1 VGKKVS
7 KNAKKQG
14 SRRERG
20 SSVMVE
26 GEEMVAQMVVN
37 EAGFAMAGRE
47 EVGIVEVDLNGEG
60 LGVARLDDGLGLG
73 QVDNNDRE
81 VKKGAEMLVED
92 VGSLVVEKGAVYG
105 LEEDLEREGL
115 GQAEE
120 DGNDVNLEG
129 KNGSADEDG
138 VFLQKREMKEI
149 KRWQWVLMFI
159 PIPKK
164 EIEVTTT
171 IKGRD

>member
-7 KNAKKQG
+7 KNAKKEE

-26 GEEMVAQMVVN
+26 GEEIVAQMVVN
-37 EAGFAMAGRE
+37 EAGFAMAERE
-47 EVGIVEVDLNGEG
+47 EVDIVEVDLNGEG

-164 EIEVTTT
+164 EIEVKT

>member
-1 VGKKVS
+1 
-7 KNAKKQG
+7 
-14 SRRERG
+14 
-20 SSVMVE
+20 MVE

-37 EAGFAMAGRE
+37 EAGFAMAERE
-47 EVGIVEVDLNGEG
+47 EVDIVEVDLNGEG

-129 KNGSADEDG
+129 KNGSADEDRVFFAEARDERDKEMAVG
-138 VFLQKREMKEI
+138 VDVYSYSKKGNRSKNNKGKR
-149 KRWQWVLMFI
+149 LMRNYRCGKC
-159 PIPKK
+159 KK
-164 EIEVTTT
+164 KIHL
-171 IKGRD
+171 

>member
-26 GEEMVAQMVVN
+26 GEEIVAQMVVN
-37 EAGFAMAGRE
+37 EAGFAMAERE
-47 EVGIVEVDLNGEG
+47 EVDIVEVDLNGEG

-164 EIEVTTT
+164 EIEVKT

>member
-1 VGKKVS
+1 
-7 KNAKKQG
+7 
-14 SRRERG
+14 
-20 SSVMVE
+20 
-26 GEEMVAQMVVN
+26 
-37 EAGFAMAGRE
+37 
-47 EVGIVEVDLNGEG
+47 
-60 LGVARLDDGLGLG
+60 
-73 QVDNNDRE
+73 
-81 VKKGAEMLVED
+81 MLVED

-105 LEEDLEREGL
+105 LEEDFEREGL

-164 EIEVTTT
+164 EIEVKT

>member
-164 EIEVTTT
+164 EIEVKT

>member
-1 VGKKVS
+1 
-7 KNAKKQG
+7 
-14 SRRERG
+14 
-20 SSVMVE
+20 MVE
-26 GEEMVAQMVVN
+26 GEEMVAQMIVN
-37 EAGFAMAGRE
+37 EAGFAMAERE

-120 DGNDVNLEG
+120 DGNKVNLEG

-164 EIEVTTT
+164 EIEVKT